1 MKLRLKKPLVALL
14 VSTLLSTS
22 VLPAHAAIDIED
34 TLPDMGTTASSTLS
48 INQEIAMGDYYTR
61 QLRNSAPLVFD
72 PLLSNYIN
80 NLGQRLVSNASSVK
94 TPFHFYLVN
103 NPNIN
108 AFAYFGGNI
117 VLHSALFRYSRNES
131 ELASVIAH
139 EISHVTQ
146 RHLAPASRPPIPRR
160 SSCC

>member
-1 MKLRLKKPLVALL
+1 
-14 VSTLLSTS
+14 
-22 VLPAHAAIDIED
+22 
-34 TLPDMGTTASSTLS
+34 MGTTAGSTLS

-80 NLGQRLVSNASSVK
+80 NLGQKLVSNANSVK

-131 ELASVIAH
+131 ELASVMAH
-139 EISHVTQ
+139 EITHVTQ
-146 RHLAPASRPPIPRR
+146 RHLARMLEDQKDITTCTCRGVRFYLDFYGKPQCWASDLYGKHGGDAKRI
-160 SSCC
+160 

>member
-34 TLPDMGTTASSTLS
+34 TLPDMGTTAGSTLS

-94 TPFHFYLVN
+94 TPFTF
-103 NPNIN
+103 I
-108 AFAYFGGNI
+108 
-117 VLHSALFRYSRNES
+117 
-131 ELASVIAH
+131 
-139 EISHVTQ
+139 
-146 RHLAPASRPPIPRR
+146 
-160 SSCC
+160 